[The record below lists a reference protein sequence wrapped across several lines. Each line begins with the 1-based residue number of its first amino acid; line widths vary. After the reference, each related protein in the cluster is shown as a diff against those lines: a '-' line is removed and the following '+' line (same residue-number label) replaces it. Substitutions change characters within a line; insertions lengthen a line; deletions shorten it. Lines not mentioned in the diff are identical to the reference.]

1 MPGARGSPKLS
12 GMQLR
17 ALAYFGLAFLAAG
30 PSWAQSWE
38 QVDQSDGITVWQRA
52 VPGTSLVEFRG
63 RGLVKDNIRKILA
76 VLSDHDRKVEWM
88 HQCAESRLVQAM
100 SPKHLIIYNRTG
112 SPYPFISDRD
122 VVVEAQVQFWAD
134 KKQIRIDAWSVE
146 HPRVPERE
154 GAVRMPKLLLSWILV
169 QKDEHTTEVT
179 YEVQADPGGSLP
191 NWLVNLASK
200 SLPLHSIR
208 NLRKQVKKD
217 YSKELALVESSFDWE
232 AVGM

>member
-1 MPGARGSPKLS
+1 MPARPRSASLL

-17 ALAYFGLAFLAAG
+17 AAASFALAFLSAA
-30 PSWAQSWE
+30 PVLAQSWE
-38 QVDQSDGITVWQRA
+38 QVDQSEGITVWQRA

-63 RGLVKDNIRKILA
+63 RGLVQDNIRKLLA
-76 VLSDHDRKVEWM
+76 VLADHDRKTEWM

-100 SPKHLIIYNRTG
+100 NPKHLILYNRTG

-134 KKQIRIDAWSVE
+134 KKQIRIDAWNVE
-146 HPRVPERE
+146 HARVPERK
-154 GAVRMPKLLLSWILV
+154 GAVRMPKLLLSWVLV
-169 QKDEHTTEVT
+169 QKDENTTEVT

-217 YSKELALVESSFDWE
+217 YAKELALVESSFDWDS
-232 AVGM
+232 VGM

>member
-1 MPGARGSPKLS
+1 MPQPPRLASFADMRLGS
-12 GMQLR
+12 
-17 ALAYFGLAFLAAG
+17 LAFPLVFLFGAPG
-30 PSWAQSWE
+30 LAQSWE
-38 QVDQSDGITVWQRA
+38 KVDEDDGITVWQRS

-76 VLSDHDRKVEWM
+76 VLSDHDRKTEWM
-88 HQCAESRLVQAM
+88 HQCAESRLVQAFE
-100 SPKHLIIYNRTG
+100 PKRLILYNRTG

-134 KKQIRIDAWSVE
+134 KKQIRIDAWNVE
-146 HPRVPERE
+146 HPRVPERS
-154 GAVRMPKLLLSWILV
+154 GAVRMPKLLLSWVLV
-169 QKDEHTTEVT
+169 QKDDDSTEVT

-217 YSKELALVESSFDWE
+217 YSKELALVESSFDWD